1 MIELKHEKGEFMKSY
16 FVPAIMVM
24 GIIGCSSSPQKVAT
38 NQSGNA
44 SVTRS
49 AAAKS
54 DVHNFVEI
62 QFESGSATLTDQAK
76 TSLVSV
82 IDQARADGKIEEV
95 LVLSWSDKEY
105 PAESKSR
112 LTTYQADLADRR
124 NKTIERYI
132 ETMSYADV
140 DTYNMAKK
148 PNLFSSVFNTSDTRM
163 KNSFKAA
170 GLSTTDNETILNGKA
185 SHAVVLVKVE

>member
-1 MIELKHEKGEFMKSY
+1 MKNH
-16 FVPAIMVM
+16 FLPAMLLIGVV
-24 GIIGCSSSPQKVAT
+24 GCSSSPQRVST
-38 NQSGNA
+38 NQTG

-49 AAAKS
+49 AAEKS

-62 QFESGSATLTDQAK
+62 RFESGSATLTDQAK

-105 PAESKSR
+105 PSASKNR
-112 LTTYQADLADRR
+112 LTSYQADLADRR

-163 KNSFKAA
+163 KNSFMAA
-170 GLSTTDNETILNGKA
+170 GLSTTDDEANRNGKA

>member
-1 MIELKHEKGEFMKSY
+1 MKRS
-16 FVPAIMVM
+16 IMNGLLPSIMFIGSV
-24 GIIGCSSSPQKVAT
+24 GCSSSPQIVST
-38 NQSGNA
+38 NQTETH

-49 AAAKS
+49 AAEKS

-62 QFESGSATLTDQAK
+62 QFQNGSANLSDQAK
-76 TSLVSV
+76 ASLVSV
-82 IDQARADGKIEEV
+82 IDQARANGKIEEV

-105 PAESKSR
+105 PSESKNR
-112 LTTYQADLADRR
+112 LTTYQADLAERR
-124 NKTIERYI
+124 NNAIEKYI

-148 PNLFSSVFNTSDTRM
+148 PNVFSSIFNTSDTRL

-170 GLSTTDNETILNGKA
+170 GLSTTDDKLNLNGKA